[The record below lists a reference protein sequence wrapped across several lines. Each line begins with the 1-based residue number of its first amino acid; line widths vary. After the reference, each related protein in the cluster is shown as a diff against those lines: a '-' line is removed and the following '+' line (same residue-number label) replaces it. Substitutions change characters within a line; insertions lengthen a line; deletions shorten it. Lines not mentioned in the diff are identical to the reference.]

1 MTVLVCKL
9 TYHLNV
15 FLFQALEKE
24 LCTLICEGTLHW
36 RHKQMAIGMMLS
48 IIVEDHIQPP
58 EVVDMWL
65 QVHIRSTLNIFQ
77 RVSSIKK
84 TCFIK

>member
-1 MTVLVCKL
+1 MISML
-9 TYHLNV
+9 
-15 FLFQALEKE
+15 LFQALEKE
-24 LCTLICEGTLHW
+24 LCSLICEGTLHW

-65 QVHIRSTLNIFQ
+65 QVYFYRYIHHFDIYE
-77 RVSSIKK
+77 K
-84 TCFIK
+84 TWFIK